1 MSTKTIFIVVITIL
15 VTIILMKNTDEVNFW
30 IFGNQS
36 VPKLAVLGVMFI
48 VGFTL
53 GYLAGRPRKKEEPF
67 SEEAQTASSSKNQLE
82 GSEQRWLDPEDDEYI
97 N

>member
-1 MSTKTIFIVVITIL
+1 MSAKTIFIIVITIL

-36 VPKLAVLGVMFI
+36 VPKLAVLGVMFV
-48 VGFTL
+48 VGFIL
-53 GYLAGRPRKKEEPF
+53 GYLAGRPRKKEETF
-67 SEEAQTASSSKNQLE
+67 SEEDLATSPSQNQLGE
-82 GSEQRWLDPEDDEYI
+82 SENKWLDPEDDEYI